1 MQQRLQYTREEKE
14 RALQLLADVGKAEAA
29 RLTGIP
35 AGTISSW
42 GVRCGVK
49 APPITERVE
58 ALGAAH
64 LTMAERKQELA
75 DELLAR
81 ARAMIAQLDASM
93 VEKKAHVV
101 SDGAREG
108 SHIEI
113 STVRYDRPPTGAQKQ
128 IVETIAI
135 LITQVQLLTGN
146 ATSRIET
153 NPVTQAEVAQVRGKA
168 VEVLDELAAKR
179 VA

>member
-1 MQQRLQYTREEKE
+1 MQRLQYTPE
-14 RALQLLADVGKAEAA
+14 QKAEALRLLATVGQREAA
-29 RLTGIP
+29 RITGISP
-35 AGTISSW
+35 GTIGSW
-42 GVRCGVK
+42 GARSGVR
-49 APPITERVE
+49 APEPDH
-58 ALGAAH
+58 LGLAARAAT
-64 LTMAERKQELA
+64 LTERKQELA
-75 DELLAR
+75 DELLTR
-81 ARAMIAQLDASM
+81 ARRMIAQLDASM

-101 SDGAREG
+101 SDGRGLASR
-108 SHIEI
+108 IEV
-113 STVRYDRPPTGAQKQ
+113 SEVHYDRPPTGAQKQ

-153 NPVTQAEVAQVRGKA
+153 NPTTQAEVQAVRGKA